1 MKPIHETNVNN
12 FWHNFE
18 QPLQLRDAL
27 PAVISFTPP
36 RRVDSPP
43 PNLRLSEPEWKEATY
58 SPPHIERHDAGRLHK
73 GALAGEK
80 SQVRGNHS
88 ALPSA
93 TGCSWVPGW
102 RHLSLGRFAKADW
115 SNATSAL
122 LWFYFRRVCG
132 VVLWLVCNNY
142 WNTFLFFGCFFFNYY
157 YY

>member
-12 FWHNFE
+12 FRHNFE

-43 PNLRLSEPEWKEATY
+43 PNLRLSEPEWKEASY

-73 GALAGEK
+73 GALAGGK
-80 SQVRGNHS
+80 PQARGNHS

-93 TGCSWVPGW
+93 CSWVPGW

-132 VVLWLVCNNY
+132 VVLWLVCKQLLKY
-142 WNTFLFFGCFFFNYY
+142 FVVVFLFFYHYY